1 MRLLKAAEI
10 QLEEFTPD
18 RIPDYAILSH
28 TWEREEILLEDL
40 RNGSVYKKVAWEKVK
55 RICQQTLEDGLE
67 FVWIDTCCID
77 KTSSAELSEAINSM
91 FSWYQ
96 NARTCYIYLNDVPA
110 HGDIRQKNSK
120 FASSRWFTRGWTL
133 QELLVPREM
142 CFFSCDWVKLGRR
155 RSLISILYHIT
166 KIPEG
171 LLIHSAP
178 LQRIAIAEKMF
189 WASQRKTTRPEDMAY
204 CLMGLFDVNMPLLYG
219 EGGTKVFIRLQ
230 EEIMKASDDNS
241 LFAWIDRTLS
251 PENWYRPYGLLA
263 ISVRYFADS
272 QSIVSMPLRYQSP
285 FSMTN
290 KGLHIDLPLMTTN
303 KKGLWVAT
311 LGCGRWS
318 DDRYLPVDIYLKERN
333 NALSDFTR
341 VGVDC
346 LPVPQETKLSKTK
359 AIYIRQ
365 N

>member
-120 FASSRWFTRGWTL
+120 FASSRWFSRLDSSGTIGAPRDVL
-133 QELLVPREM
+133 LLVRLGEAWSKKKSNFYPLSYHQNSRRITYSFRSIAADRHCREN
-142 CFFSCDWVKLGRR
+142 VLG
-155 RSLISILYHIT
+155 L
-166 KIPEG
+166 
-171 LLIHSAP
+171 
-178 LQRIAIAEKMF
+178 
-189 WASQRKTTRPEDMAY
+189 TT
-204 CLMGLFDVNMPLLYG
+204 
-219 EGGTKVFIRLQ
+219 
-230 EEIMKASDDNS
+230 
-241 LFAWIDRTLS
+241 
-251 PENWYRPYGLLA
+251 
-263 ISVRYFADS
+263 
-272 QSIVSMPLRYQSP
+272 
-285 FSMTN
+285 
-290 KGLHIDLPLMTTN
+290 
-303 KKGLWVAT
+303 
-311 LGCGRWS
+311 
-318 DDRYLPVDIYLKERN
+318 
-333 NALSDFTR
+333 
-341 VGVDC
+341 
-346 LPVPQETKLSKTK
+346 
-359 AIYIRQ
+359 
-365 N
+365 